1 MFNENTGLLIN
12 TKVFLI
18 ICRTFSEHKLKE
30 TDAVKW
36 QIKQPTVSFFRKEQS
51 ELDLL
56 IDHELDH
63 ISNMLTI

>member
-1 MFNENTGLLIN
+1 M
-12 TKVFLI
+12 
-18 ICRTFSEHKLKE
+18 CRTFSEHKLKE

-63 ISNMLTI
+63 ISNILTI